1 MKRMFVA
8 LLVVVFF
15 MAAGLFT
22 AGCEGEAPMEE
33 PIEEPIE
40 NDDF

>member
-1 MKRMFVA
+1 MKKLLVA
-8 LLVVVFF
+8 LLVLVFLL
-15 MAAGLFT
+15 AAGLVT
-22 AGCEGEAPMEE
+22 VGCEGEAPMEE